1 MLGEPEVPVNS
12 KPENE
17 VHTNED
23 LLGTSSGSSSH
34 QPPPTNINLNVNEF
48 QTESDMKQYDDRNVI
63 DKLTDLTDFRDF
75 MKK

>member
-1 MLGEPEVPVNS
+1 MN
-12 KPENE
+12 
-17 VHTNED
+17 
-23 LLGTSSGSSSH
+23 
-34 QPPPTNINLNVNEF
+34 PPPPNNINLNVNEF